1 MGKAGSRTNSVVLA
15 AITVLVIGLSMRAP
29 IISVSPILVQ
39 LQEVYELSSAAAG
52 LLTSLPVLCFG
63 ALALV
68 APRLSQR
75 FGMERT
81 MSAMLLLIIVGML
94 VRAVA
99 GAAGLFIGTVVLG
112 AAIAV
117 NNVLL
122 PGLIKRD
129 WTHVAGP
136 LLSVQ
141 SVSMALGPTFAAI
154 LTVPLYQLLG
164 DSVRLALLSWLVL
177 PLAAYVLFTVL
188 RRRMP
193 KVEAG
198 TLRKIAAGAAGS
210 LLRDRLAWQVTAFLG
225 LQSLLFYSV
234 STWLPTILIG
244 AGLPAVTAGVGFSV
258 FNLVSVGGS
267 LAGPLVA
274 VRLRHQGFLSSVA
287 AGCWFIG
294 LTGLLVAPLPA
305 FYLWVTL
312 AGLGSGL
319 SFSLALTLLVLRA
332 YDAKDAARLSG
343 MVQAVGYGLAATG
356 PLVVGSLFE
365 FSGGWNVPLLFLLAV
380 VPLLA
385 LAGFGAG
392 RPLLVLP
399 GTRVKATEVR

>member
-1 MGKAGSRTNSVVLA
+1 MGKAGSRRNLVVLA
-15 AITVLVIGLSMRAP
+15 AVTVLVIGLSMRAP

-39 LQEVYELSSAAAG
+39 LQEAYDLSSAAAG

-63 ALALV
+63 VLALL

-99 GAAGLFIGTVVLG
+99 GVTGLFAGTVVLG
-112 AAIAV
+112 VAIAV

-129 WTHVAGP
+129 WSHVAGP
-136 LLSVQ
+136 LMSVQ
-141 SVSMALGPTFAAI
+141 SVSMALGPTLAAV

-164 DSVRLALLSWLVL
+164 ESVRLALLSWLVL
-177 PLAAYVLFTVL
+177 PLTALVLFIVL
-188 RRRMP
+188 RRLMP
-193 KVEAG
+193 
-198 TLRKIAAGAAGS
+198 RKAADDPNRIAPAAAGS
-210 LLRDRLAWQVTAFLG
+210 LLRDRLAWQVTGFLG
-225 LQSLLFYSV
+225 LQSLLFYSG

-244 AGLPAVTAGVGFSV
+244 AGLPAVTAGIGFSA

-274 VRLRHQGFLSSVA
+274 VRLRHQGVLSSVG
-287 AGCWFIG
+287 AGCWLIG
-294 LTGLLVAPLPA
+294 LGGLLLAPLPA
-305 FYLWVTL
+305 FYVWVMF

-332 YDAKDAARLSG
+332 QDAEDAARLSG

-356 PLVVGSLFE
+356 PLLVGWLFE
-365 FSGGWNVPLLFLLAV
+365 SSGGWNVPLLFLLAI

-385 LAGFGAG
+385 LSGLGAG
-392 RPLLVLP
+392 RPLVVLA
-399 GTRVKATEVR
+399 GKRGGAE